1 MSEKKERI
9 ILDVAY
15 QPQVRTAVNTQR
27 LMLDV
32 LIALIPAVAVAI
44 YQFGSH
50 ALLVMATS
58 VTSAVF
64 FEWAYRKLTK
74 KTASIDDLSAV
85 VTGLLLALT
94 MPANCPAWI
103 PVVGTFFAIVVV
115 KQLYGGIGKNFLN
128 PALAGRA
135 LMMTSWASLMTAWA
149 KPHTWL
155 SIASNYTAE
164 GALDGITAATPLA
177 ALKAGA
183 LPDQGLLNAF
193 LGNIGGCIGEASALL
208 LLLGGVYLVARK
220 VISARIPLCFI
231 GTVAVLCFL
240 FPRGNDRLAWTAWQL
255 CSGCLMLGAIFMA
268 TDYVTSPVTAWG
280 QVVFGVGCG
289 ALTVLIR
296 YFGGF
301 PEGVSY
307 AILIMN
313 VTVGL
318 LDKVGLPRRFGAPKE
333 KGGAK
338 A

>member
-1 MSEKKERI
+1 MKYDLTLSSSPHIRASHSTAT
-9 ILDVAY
+9 LMRDVC
-15 QPQVRTAVNTQR
+15 
-27 LMLDV
+27 
-32 LIALIPAVAVAI
+32 IALTP
-44 YQFGSH
+44 
-50 ALLVMATS
+50 ALLFSIWLYGFRVLTVTLVS
-58 VTSAVF
+58 VAACMF
-64 FEWAYRKLTK
+64 FEWAYRRMMK
-74 KTASIDDLSAV
+74 KDNTVADGSAAL
-85 VTGLLLALT
+85 TGLLLAMVSPPSVPYWVIVL
-94 MPANCPAWI
+94 
-103 PVVGTFFAIVVV
+103 GGLFAIVVV

-135 LMMTSWASLMTAWA
+135 LMMTSWASIMTSWA
-149 KPHTWL
+149 RPHTWL
-155 SIASNYTAE
+155 NIASNYTAE
-164 GALDGITAATPLA
+164 GALDGVTAATPLA
-177 ALKAGA
+177 ALKSGA
-183 LPDQGLLNAF
+183 IPDQGLLNAF
-193 LGNIGGCIGEASALL
+193 VGNIGGCIGEASALL
-208 LLLGGVYLVARK
+208 LLAGGIYLVARK

-231 GTVAVLCFL
+231 GTVAILSFL

-255 CSGCLMLGAIFMA
+255 CSGGLMLGAIFMA

-280 QVVFGVGCG
+280 QVIFGIGCG

-318 LDKVGLPRRFGAPKE
+318 LDKVGMPRRFGAPKE

>member
-1 MSEKKERI
+1 MKYDLTISSSPHIRAGHSTASI
-9 ILDVAY
+9 MRDVC
-15 QPQVRTAVNTQR
+15 
-27 LMLDV
+27 
-32 LIALIPAVAVAI
+32 IALTP
-44 YQFGSH
+44 
-50 ALLVMATS
+50 ALLFSIWLYGFRVLTVTLVS
-58 VTSAVF
+58 VAACVF
-64 FEWAYRKLTK
+64 FEWAYRRMMK
-74 KTASIDDLSAV
+74 KDNTVRDGSAAL
-85 VTGLLLALT
+85 TGLLLAMVSPPSVPYWVIVLGG
-94 MPANCPAWI
+94 A
-103 PVVGTFFAIVVV
+103 FAILVV

-135 LMMTSWASLMTAWA
+135 LMMTSWASIMTAWA

-155 SIASNYTAE
+155 NIASNYTAE

-177 ALKAGA
+177 ALKSGA
-183 LPDQGLLNAF
+183 IPDQGLLNAF

-220 VISARIPLCFI
+220 VISARIPLCFL
-231 GTVAVLCFL
+231 GTVAVLSFL
-240 FPRGNDRLAWTAWQL
+240 FPRGNDRLVWTAWQL
-255 CSGCLMLGAIFMA
+255 CSGGVMLGAIFMA

-289 ALTVLIR
+289 ALTILIR

-318 LDKVGLPRRFGAPKE
+318 LDKGGRPRRFGAPKE

>member
-1 MSEKKERI
+1 MKYDLTISSSPHIRASHSTASI
-9 ILDVAY
+9 MRDVCIALAPALIFAVWLY
-15 QPQVRTAVNTQR
+15 GFRVLAVTAVS
-27 LMLDV
+27 
-32 LIALIPAVAVAI
+32 VAAC
-44 YQFGSH
+44 
-50 ALLVMATS
+50 
-58 VTSAVF
+58 VF
-64 FEWAYRKLTK
+64 FEWGYRRMMK
-74 KTASIDDLSAV
+74 KDNTVRDCSAV
-85 VTGLLLALT
+85 LTGLLLAMVSPPTVPYWVIVLG
-94 MPANCPAWI
+94 AL
-103 PVVGTFFAIVVV
+103 FAIVVV

-135 LMMTSWASLMTAWA
+135 LMMTSWASIMTAWA

-155 SIASNYTAE
+155 NIASNYTAE

-177 ALKAGA
+177 ALKSGA
-183 LPDQGLLNAF
+183 IPDHGLLNAF
-193 LGNIGGCIGEASALL
+193 VGNIGGCIGEASALL

-231 GTVAVLCFL
+231 GTVAILSFL

-255 CSGCLMLGAIFMA
+255 CSGGLMLGAIFMA

-318 LDKVGLPRRFGAPKE
+318 LDRVGLPRRFGALKE
-333 KGGAK
+333 KKGGAK

>member
-1 MSEKKERI
+1 MNYDLTISSSPHIRASHSTASI
-9 ILDVAY
+9 MRDVC
-15 QPQVRTAVNTQR
+15 
-27 LMLDV
+27 
-32 LIALIPAVAVAI
+32 IALAP
-44 YQFGSH
+44 
-50 ALLVMATS
+50 ALLFSIWLYGFRVLTVVLVS
-58 VTSAVF
+58 VAACVF
-64 FEWAYRKLTK
+64 FEWAYRRMMK
-74 KTASIDDLSAV
+74 KDNTVRDGSAAL
-85 VTGLLLALT
+85 TGLLLAMVSPPT
-94 MPANCPAWI
+94 VPYW
-103 PVVGTFFAIVVV
+103 VVVLGALFAIVVV

-208 LLLGGVYLVARK
+208 LLVGGVYLVARK

-231 GTVAVLCFL
+231 GTVAVLSLL

-255 CSGCLMLGAIFMA
+255 CSGGLMLGAIFMA

-289 ALTVLIR
+289 ALTMLIR

>member
-1 MSEKKERI
+1 MNYDLTISSSPHIRASHSTASI
-9 ILDVAY
+9 MRDVC
-15 QPQVRTAVNTQR
+15 
-27 LMLDV
+27 
-32 LIALIPAVAVAI
+32 IALAP
-44 YQFGSH
+44 
-50 ALLVMATS
+50 ALLFSIWLYGFRVLTVVLVS
-58 VTSAVF
+58 VAACVF
-64 FEWAYRKLTK
+64 FEWAYRRMMK
-74 KTASIDDLSAV
+74 KDNTVRDGSAAL
-85 VTGLLLALT
+85 TGLLLAMVSPPT
-94 MPANCPAWI
+94 VPYW
-103 PVVGTFFAIVVV
+103 VVVLGALFAIVVV

-177 ALKAGA
+177 ALKSGA
-183 LPDQGLLNAF
+183 IPDQGLLNAF
-193 LGNIGGCIGEASALL
+193 LCNIGGCIGEASALL

-231 GTVAVLCFL
+231 GTVAILSFL
-240 FPRGNDRLAWTAWQL
+240 FPRGNDRLVWTAWQL
-255 CSGCLMLGAIFMA
+255 CSGGVMLGAIFMA

-280 QVVFGVGCG
+280 QIVFGVGCG